1 MKKDTEEK
9 LKFLRLKKIKNFK
22 ELLLYLQKYYT
33 APKTFSQVD
42 SDKIDKIYLEYKN
55 LTTNEIDNNYINHK
69 DFKDYLEKY
78 LEYLLKTNGYNKEDY
93 KEGKA
98 KELYE
103 QKQKQL
109 KNHLYYSDILK
120 VDINDINNCI
130 YLLHFKSTLFKDT
143 PFYDTDEEFAKLLS
157 RMEINDFSEN
167 LRKII
172 DDESF
177 IKDLKEILNQKS
189 VKDYTKANYT
199 NFSFI
204 KFDFKIKFPS
214 ISNQIYFSIILQN
227 KKLLFI
233 IG

>member
-1 MKKDTEEK
+1 M
-9 LKFLRLKKIKNFK
+9 
-22 ELLLYLQKYYT
+22 
-33 APKTFSQVD
+33 
-42 SDKIDKIYLEYKN
+42 
-55 LTTNEIDNNYINHK
+55 
-69 DFKDYLEKY
+69 EKY

-157 RMEINDFSEN
+157 RKEINDFSEN

-189 VKDYTKANYT
+189 VKDYFEKSRRFINEQENNYEIE
-199 NFSFI
+199 FKEKEKGKDDDDYLKDGFDRFMSFI
-204 KFDFKIKFPS
+204 NNDTHFFKI
-214 ISNQIYFSIILQN
+214 IYF
-227 KKLLFI
+227 
-233 IG
+233 